1 MGFVELIL
9 GIVIAA
15 LISGFVIWVV
25 GKLGLGLEVTGFAP
39 AFIAAIVIAV
49 VAGLITW
56 FLGLFGFTIGGGFL
70 GAIISLITAA
80 VVLMISGRI
89 VPGLKV
95 NGFMG
100 AIVAAIAIGVVAW
113 LVNWVLGLFNLA

>member
-1 MGFVELIL
+1 MEFVGLIV

-25 GKLGLGLEVTGFAP
+25 GKLGLGLEVTGFGP

-56 FLGLFGFTIGGGFL
+56 LLGLFGITIGGDFL
-70 GAIISLITAA
+70 GAIISLIVAA
-80 VVLMISGRI
+80 IVLMISGRI

-95 NGFMG
+95 NGFVG
-100 AIVAAIAIGVVAW
+100 ALVAAISIGVVAW
-113 LVNWVLGLFNLA
+113 LVNWVLGLFGL

>member
-56 FLGLFGFTIGGGFL
+56 FLGLFGFTIGGDFL

-100 AIVAAIAIGVVAW
+100 ALVAAIAIGVVAW